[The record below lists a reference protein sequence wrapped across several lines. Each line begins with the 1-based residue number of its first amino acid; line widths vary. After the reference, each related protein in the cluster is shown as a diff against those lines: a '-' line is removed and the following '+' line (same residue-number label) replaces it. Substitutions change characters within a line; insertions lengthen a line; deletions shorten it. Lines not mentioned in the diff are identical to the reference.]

1 MRINNAFK
9 LALVVVLAGWP
20 PPYNPRALGAC
31 TAGESPAP
39 VPLVANGS
47 PYDGYLDVTPC
58 SGTCG
63 GPCYLTTTSVLQW
76 CRVTGSS
83 ESPEGCQP
91 VDLPVSGY
99 LGRCNSSPRDPFY
112 RCGCADFEPQPCSL
126 VAATARNCSP

>member
-1 MRINNAFK
+1 MRIKNSFK
-9 LALVVVLAGWP
+9 LALMIAIAAAPFPVVHQRTMA
-20 PPYNPRALGAC
+20 AC

-63 GPCYLTTTSVLQW
+63 GPCYLTTTALQW
-76 CRVTGSS
+76 CQVTGSS

-91 VDLPVSGY
+91 VALPVSGY
-99 LGRCNSSPRDPFY
+99 LGGCNSSPRDPLY
-112 RCGCADFEPQPCSL
+112 RCGCSDFEPQPCSL
-126 VAATARNCSP
+126 VAVSAQDCTP